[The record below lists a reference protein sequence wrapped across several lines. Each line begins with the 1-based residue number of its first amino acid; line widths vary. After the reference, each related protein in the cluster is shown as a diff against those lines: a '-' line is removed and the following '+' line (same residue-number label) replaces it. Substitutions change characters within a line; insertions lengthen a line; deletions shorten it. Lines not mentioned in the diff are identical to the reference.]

1 MAAVYVDTSA
11 VGRVLLG
18 EPDAPAVLR
27 DLAGFDQHV
36 ASRLM
41 RIELR
46 RLALR
51 EDALEAADRL
61 LDGVALIPLDD
72 AILAASETV
81 PPTTVATLDAIHLA
95 TAAASTGRSRCP
107 SASILPRPPRARQ
120 RPPLPGELRP
130 GRDRLVQIVPEL
142 VTNYARPM
150 RTGRRPVLSGRRP
163 PRGGP

>member
-18 EPDAPAVLR
+18 EPDAAAVLR

-36 ASRLM
+36 ASRLL
-41 RIELR
+41 RVELR

-51 EDALEAADRL
+51 EDALEAANRL

-72 AILAASETV
+72 TILAASETL

-95 TAAASTGRSRCP
+95 TAVRLATAGVLDTVMTYDRRLADGAAHHG
-107 SASILPRPPRARQ
+107 
-120 RPPLPGELRP
+120 LR
-130 GRDRLVQIVPEL
+130 
-142 VTNYARPM
+142 
-150 RTGRRPVLSGRRP
+150 VLAP
-163 PRGGP
+163 A

>member
-27 DLAGFDQHV
+27 ELAGFDQHV
-36 ASRLM
+36 ASRLL

-61 LDGVALIPLDD
+61 LDGVALLPLDD
-72 AILAASETV
+72 PILASSETL

-95 TAAASTGRSRCP
+95 TALRLAAAGVLDTVMTYDRRLADG
-107 SASILPRPPRARQ
+107 AAHH
-120 RPPLPGELRP
+120 GLR
-130 GRDRLVQIVPEL
+130 
-142 VTNYARPM
+142 
-150 RTGRRPVLSGRRP
+150 VLAP
-163 PRGGP
+163 A

>member
-36 ASRLM
+36 ASRLL

-61 LDGVALIPLDD
+61 LGGVALIPLDD
-72 AILAASETV
+72 AILASSETL
-81 PPTTVATLDAIHLA
+81 PPATVATLDAIHLA
-95 TAAASTGRSRCP
+95 TALRLATAGVLDTVMTYDRRLGDGAAHHG
-107 SASILPRPPRARQ
+107 
-120 RPPLPGELRP
+120 LR
-130 GRDRLVQIVPEL
+130 
-142 VTNYARPM
+142 
-150 RTGRRPVLSGRRP
+150 VLAP
-163 PRGGP
+163 A

>member
-27 DLAGFDQHV
+27 ALAGFEQHV

-51 EDALEAADRL
+51 EGALEAADRL

-72 AILAASETV
+72 AILTSSETL
-81 PPTTVATLDAIHLA
+81 PPATVATLDAIHLA
-95 TAAASTGRSRCP
+95 TALRLAAAGVLDAVMTYDVRLAAG
-107 SASILPRPPRARQ
+107 AEQ
-120 RPPLPGELRP
+120 HGLR
-130 GRDRLVQIVPEL
+130 
-142 VTNYARPM
+142 
-150 RTGRRPVLSGRRP
+150 VLAP
-163 PRGGP
+163 A